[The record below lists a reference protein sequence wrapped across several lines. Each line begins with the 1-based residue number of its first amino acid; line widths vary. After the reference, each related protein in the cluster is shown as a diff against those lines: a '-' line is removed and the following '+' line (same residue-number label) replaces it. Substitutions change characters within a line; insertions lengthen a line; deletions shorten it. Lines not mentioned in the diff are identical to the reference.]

1 MKNNGRRYGSEVTHI
16 TLTEKAQRY
25 FDENAEMGIREYS
38 DWNDA
43 GEIVYS
49 YTLTYSYA
57 TESSPMTAEQLN
69 TELEILADEQ
79 AAALAEIDIV

>member
-1 MKNNGRRYGSEVTHI
+1 MKKGRRYGSEATHL

-25 FDENAEMGIREYS
+25 FDENPEMGIREYS

-43 GEIVYS
+43 GDIVYS

-57 TESSPMTAEQLN
+57 PESIPMTEAQLVA
-69 TELEILADEQ
+69 ELESLADEQ
-79 AAALAEIDIV
+79 AAALAEMEDDD